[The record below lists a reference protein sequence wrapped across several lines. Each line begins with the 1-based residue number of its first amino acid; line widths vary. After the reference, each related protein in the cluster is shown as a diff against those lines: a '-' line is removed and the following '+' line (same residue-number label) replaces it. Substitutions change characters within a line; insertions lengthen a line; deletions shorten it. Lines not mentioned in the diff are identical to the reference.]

1 MKYRRIQIFLIEI
14 AACGLLILA
23 AGPVWSTPIDIG
35 AFSGRE
41 TVIGFDELADGTVL
55 GNQFAGSGVTFH
67 NTTGT
72 TRIANRFS
80 SFLSSPPNVAFAE
93 FVAKDGFQEILFS
106 QPVVRVGMDLD
117 GSREEHYIMDVFG
130 SGGLIEQLT
139 TNTNFAFLGVES
151 TVAIHRITVRSS
163 TDGFGFIFDDLRFEN
178 RTTPVPEPST
188 MLLLGIGLV
197 GLAGAG
203 ARCKWKKKAVDKTR

>member
-23 AGPVWSTPIDIG
+23 AGPVWSTPIGIG

-41 TVIGFDELADGTVL
+41 TVIGFDSLADGTVL

-67 NTTGT
+67 NTTDT

-93 FVAKDGFQEILFS
+93 FVAKEIGFQEILFS

-117 GSREEHYIMDVFG
+117 GTRGEHYIMDVFG

-139 TNTNFAFLGVES
+139 TNTNVAFLGVES

-163 TDGFGFIFDDLRFEN
+163 TDGFDFIFDDLRFEN

-188 MLLLGIGLV
+188 MLLLGIGLA

-203 ARCKWKKKAVDKTR
+203 ARCKWKKKAVDKT